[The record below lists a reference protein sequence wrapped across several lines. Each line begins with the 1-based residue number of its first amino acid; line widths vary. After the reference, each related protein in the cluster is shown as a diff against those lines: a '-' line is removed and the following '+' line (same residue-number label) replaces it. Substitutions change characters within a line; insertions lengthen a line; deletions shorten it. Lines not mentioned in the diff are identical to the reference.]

1 VITTIKDNYYN
12 FVKNK
17 KSSFQSAITNITQSM
32 VISEQNYIQTLG
44 RLNLI
49 TFEGDTPLKT
59 GTDGYQEK
67 SGPVVVYV
75 TSGTPNIS
83 KSSINVT
90 DTFEELFSDARKIHS
105 GITDF
110 NKIIWNNTSFI
121 YSGNKQEYKGI
132 LVYETSADGRKLSDS
147 VGITNDSVFIPFSKN
162 DLFSNF
168 SFRKVYM
175 IVSDNVVDD
184 KKYETFK
191 KALIGNTVGN
201 TTIIGNG
208 SSNIE
213 IMFDAYWKGTA
224 KPAFVEENNITKE
237 FIDKLEKNEL
247 KNFLKYTPFDKK
259 ERVLTYSTENN
270 SDDAR
275 KKSQQNLIKGL
286 ANSTNQNTN
295 INTWNDLNG
304 NSAGAYISKT
314 KLN

>member
-1 VITTIKDNYYN
+1 
-12 FVKNK
+12 
-17 KSSFQSAITNITQSM
+17 
-32 VISEQNYIQTLG
+32 
-44 RLNLI
+44 
-49 TFEGDTPLKT
+49 
-59 GTDGYQEK
+59 
-67 SGPVVVYV
+67 
-75 TSGTPNIS
+75 
-83 KSSINVT
+83 
-90 DTFEELFSDARKIHS
+90 
-105 GITDF
+105 
-110 NKIIWNNTSFI
+110 
-121 YSGNKQEYKGI
+121 
-132 LVYETSADGRKLSDS
+132 
-147 VGITNDSVFIPFSKN
+147 
-162 DLFSNF
+162 
-168 SFRKVYM
+168 M